1 MSLFSLS
8 HFFTGLFWA
17 MAMWTVDKGWIA
29 FIRQF
34 LGSFNWMIAFG
45 GSQISSPNHCN
56 LYHNW
61 HTIGGMSWRSAAL
74 DHWFKSVLRFSF
86 KNAFP
91 VRTIRK
97 QINSKSEL
105 FWREKKFV
113 FFSLHQQMLSVFTVM
128 TPLSSAKQRVRKCC
142 QQRNRHAK
150 TSERSLNEY
159 CGECVC
165 LLHICSFHFISISF
179 FVVVVVWLYVSIFL
193 FVVFSC
199 AYKHPESF
207 FSFNLLL
214 LLLAAKLY
222 SCCTI
227 VFVSY

>member
-74 DHWFKSVLRFSF
+74 DHWFKSVLRFI

-105 FWREKKFV
+105 FWREEKFV
-113 FFSLHQQMLSVFTVM
+113 FFLVAPANALCIHGNDATKLSETTGQKMLSTTKSTRENIRAVVKWILWWVCVPAAHMLVSLHFD
-128 TPLSSAKQRVRKCC
+128 
-142 QQRNRHAK
+142 
-150 TSERSLNEY
+150 
-159 CGECVC
+159 
-165 LLHICSFHFISISF
+165 
-179 FVVVVVWLYVSIFL
+179 
-193 FVVFSC
+193 
-199 AYKHPESF
+199 
-207 FSFNLLL
+207 
-214 LLLAAKLY
+214 
-222 SCCTI
+222 
-227 VFVSY
+227 